1 MKSNGHRGWAGMQNV
16 HLSPSLEFRG
26 ACMGLVRVFQET
38 GIRPMSDLGIERV
51 HRGKNLVYSLGWIGT
66 KGVWVGR
73 GLVVRCG
80 RVS

>member
-38 GIRPMSDLGIERV
+38 EIRPRSDLGIEREES
-51 HRGKNLVYSLGWIGT
+51 SLLFTGLGT
-66 KGVWVGR
+66 STKCVWVD
-73 GLVVRCG
+73 
-80 RVS
+80 RVLSNNQGSGC

>member
-38 GIRPMSDLGIERV
+38 GIRPRSDLGVERV
-51 HRGKNLVYSLGWIGT
+51 QQREESSLFTGLGTGT
-66 KGVWVGR
+66 KRVWVD
-73 GLVVRCG
+73 
-80 RVS
+80 RV